1 MNTED
6 TKDTKERF
14 ADDHASDG
22 TFQRVHQLRNIL
34 QATLERLG
42 TAAPGW
48 VLAVFG
54 LYVTSLFIVGA
65 RWRGFLRMLGADL
78 STTRAALATLG
89 GIAIG
94 NLTPSSRLAG
104 EACRITLARLD
115 REVTWRQIAV
125 ATVWDRLSEV
135 PPVAVLCVIAAF
147 ALGHVAVA
155 RRWIFVVV
163 ACVAVIGIFVQRLR
177 RRRTTEHGSLRGWV
191 RRLSIDRCDL
201 AVFAAGVGWSS
212 LLWIQD
218 ILRLTCAALAFGVA
232 LPLTRLA
239 ALAVLAMVGGL
250 VPTLGGLG
258 AVEGGLMAGLV
269 AFGVEVPTAAAIT
282 TVERVVSYG
291 FSTAAGVLVVTLL
304 GGRSLLRATWLR
316 NRESASPDR
325 DAEMQSRTSGA

>member
-1 MNTED
+1 
-6 TKDTKERF
+6 
-14 ADDHASDG
+14 
-22 TFQRVHQLRNIL
+22 VHQLRAIL

-54 LYVTSLFIVGA
+54 LYVASLFIVGA
-65 RWRGFLRMLGADL
+65 RWRGFLRMLGADV

-104 EACRITLARLD
+104 EACRITLASLD

-147 ALGHVAVA
+147 ALGRVAVA
-155 RRWIFVVV
+155 RRWIVVAV
-163 ACVAVIGIFVQRLR
+163 ACVAVIGILVRRLR
-177 RRRTTEHGSLRGWV
+177 RRNSEHGTLLGWV
-191 RRLSIDRCDL
+191 RRLSIDRCDPGI
-201 AVFAAGVGWSS
+201 FAAGVGWSS

-218 ILRLTCAALAFGVA
+218 VLRLMCAALAFGVA
-232 LPLTRLA
+232 LPPTRLA
-239 ALAVLAMVGGL
+239 ALAVLAMIGGL

-304 GGRSLLRATWLR
+304 GGRSLLRAMWRR
-316 NRESASPDR
+316 NPESSSPAG
-325 DAEMQSRTSGA
+325 DAQMQSRTSGA

>member
-1 MNTED
+1 
-6 TKDTKERF
+6 
-14 ADDHASDG
+14 
-22 TFQRVHQLRNIL
+22 VHRLWTIL

-54 LYVTSLFIVGA
+54 LYLTSLFIVGA
-65 RWRGFLRMLGADL
+65 RWRGFLRMLGADV
-78 STTRAALATLG
+78 SAMRAALATLG

-135 PPVAVLCVIAAF
+135 PPVAVLCVMAAF
-147 ALGHVAVA
+147 TLGRVAVT
-155 RRWIFVVV
+155 RRWIVVVV
-163 ACVAVIGIFVQRLR
+163 ACVAVIGLLIQRIR
-177 RRRTTEHGSLRGWV
+177 QRNGEHGTLLGWI
-191 RRLSIDRCDL
+191 RRLSIERCDP

-218 ILRLTCAALAFGVA
+218 VLRLTCAALAFGVA
-232 LPLTRLA
+232 LPPTRLA
-239 ALAVLAMVGGL
+239 ALAVLAMIGGL

-282 TVERVVSYG
+282 AVERAISYG

-304 GGRSLLRATWLR
+304 GGRSLLRATWR
-316 NRESASPDR
+316 RSPEPSSPHR
-325 DAEMQSRTSGA
+325 DSEMPSRTSGP

>member
-1 MNTED
+1 
-6 TKDTKERF
+6 
-14 ADDHASDG
+14 
-22 TFQRVHQLRNIL
+22 L

-54 LYVTSLFIVGA
+54 LYVASLFIVGA
-65 RWRGFLRMLGADL
+65 RWRGFLRMLGADV

-104 EACRITLARLD
+104 EACRITLASLD

-125 ATVWDRLSEV
+125 ATVWDRLSEI

-147 ALGHVAVA
+147 ALGRVAVA
-155 RRWIFVVV
+155 RRWIVVVV
-163 ACVAVIGIFVQRLR
+163 ACVAVIGILVRRLR
-177 RRRTTEHGSLRGWV
+177 RRNSQHGTLLGWV
-191 RRLSIDRCDL
+191 RRLSMDRCDPGTF
-201 AVFAAGVGWSS
+201 VAGVGWSS

-218 ILRLTCAALAFGVA
+218 VLRLTCAALAFGVV
-232 LPLTRLA
+232 LPPTRLA
-239 ALAVLAMVGGL
+239 ILAVLAMIGGL

-304 GGRSLLRATWLR
+304 GGRSLLRAMWLR
-316 NRESASPDR
+316 NPESSSSDR
-325 DAEMQSRTSGA
+325 DAQMQSRTSGA